1 MRVGLALGSVACV
14 VASAATDG
22 FADPPLPRVHAAIG
36 DADAPPE
43 VRTVS
48 LRKPTRAKRNFGSNG
63 CSDDMVRVAGR
74 FCIDRFEA
82 SMIDDDSER
91 PLSPYYS
98 PDRALSRNAFEQ
110 WTQRL
115 ADGTAGFSDFA
126 LPLLPDWQREQ
137 HVHPRAISARGSV
150 PQGYLNK
157 ALAET
162 ACANAGKRLCTLDE
176 WTLACRG
183 QGGTKF
189 PYGPSYR
196 ANLCNVFRQAHPGM
210 ILHGTFSIDLDD
222 PRLNQVTVSGEPLL
236 RATGATETCKS
247 AWGDDAVYDMVGNLD
262 EWVDEPGGT
271 FAGGFYARDTRQGCD
286 SKITA
291 HSPRYLDYSV
301 GTRCC
306 DRLR

>member
-1 MRVGLALGSVACV
+1 VRVRLVLGSLACL
-14 VASAATDG
+14 VASTATDG
-22 FADPPLPRVHAAIG
+22 FADPPLPRAHAAIG
-36 DADAPPE
+36 ETDGPPE
-43 VRTVS
+43 LRAVS

-63 CSDDMVRVAGR
+63 CSDDMVRVAGQ

-82 SMIDDDSER
+82 SMIDDDAER
-91 PLSPYYS
+91 PLSPYYPPQRS
-98 PDRALSRNAFEQ
+98 LLRSIFDE

-115 ADGTAGFSDFA
+115 AGGTAGSDVA

-137 HVHPRAISARGSV
+137 NFRPRAVSIRGAV

-157 ALAET
+157 ALAEA
-162 ACANAGKRLCTLDE
+162 ACTNAGKRLCTLDE

-183 QGGTKF
+183 QQGTKF
-189 PYGPSYR
+189 PYGPTYR
-196 ANLCNVFRQAHPGM
+196 ANACNVFRQAHPGM
-210 ILHGTFSIDLDD
+210 ALHGSFSVDLLD
-222 PRLNQVTVSGEPLL
+222 PRMNQVTLAGDPLL
-236 RATGATETCKS
+236 RPTGATETCKS

-271 FAGGFYARDTRQGCD
+271 FAGGFYARSTRQGCD